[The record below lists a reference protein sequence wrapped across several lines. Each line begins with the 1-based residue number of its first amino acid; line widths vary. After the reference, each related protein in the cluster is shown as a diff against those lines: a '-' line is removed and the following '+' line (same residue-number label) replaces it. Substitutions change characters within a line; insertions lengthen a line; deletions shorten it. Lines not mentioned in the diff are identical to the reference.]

1 MKVLTRTTS
10 IPLSEIY
17 LDCPLVKGKVVL
29 SILDSD
35 MPVDSVNLLLGN
47 DLAGNLTVPNL
58 VISSTP
64 VEVEPD
70 VNPVAVVTR
79 SQTLKDDVTVQSL
92 DDILNDVMT
101 QGKLVQ
107 AQLNDENL
115 TGLHHQAMDVVEVD
129 KSPSFYYDNGL
140 LMRFY
145 RPPKCSSLDS
155 WSEKR

>member
-1 MKVLTRTTS
+1 
-10 IPLSEIY
+10 
-17 LDCPLVKGKVVL
+17 
-29 SILDSD
+29 
-35 MPVDSVNLLLGN
+35 MPVDGVNLLLGN

-58 VISSTP
+58 VISSTS

-79 SQTLKDDVTVQSL
+79 FQTLKDDVTVQSQ

-107 AQLNDENL
+107 AQPNDERL

-129 KSPSFYYDNGL
+129 KSPSFYHDNSL

-145 RPPKCSSLDS
+145 SPPK
-155 WSEKR
+155 